1 MGFADDWKDWRDRP
15 FPLDPPASSDLGVEL
30 RSIDTFAAGCLDTFS
45 ERGALDEQRIA
56 VLERCLRDLHPLLS
70 QVPES
75 AGDYFAELAGL
86 CRRVLGAVGRR
97 N

>member
-1 MGFADDWKDWRDRP
+1 MGFAEDWKAWCDRP
-15 FPLDPPASSDLGVEL
+15 FPLDPPASSALGFEL

-45 ERGALDEQRIA
+45 ERGTLDEPRIA
-56 VLERCLRDLHPLLS
+56 VLERCLRDLRPLLP

-75 AGDYFAELAGL
+75 AGDYFNQFAELCGRA
-86 CRRVLGAVGRR
+86 LGAVGRR